1 MGNLKIRAA
10 KQVCRSHR
18 RLKLLVKTSSK
29 FVVIAYVPIILIIF
43 HYLIIFF
50 LANISEDFGS
60 S

>member
-1 MGNLKIRAA
+1 MGNLKIRAE
-10 KQVCRSHR
+10 KQVRRSQK

-29 FVVIAYVPIILIIF
+29 FVVMAYVPIILIIF

>member
-1 MGNLKIRAA
+1 MGNLKIRAE
-10 KQVCRSHR
+10 KQVCRSQK

-29 FVVIAYVPIILIIF
+29 FVVMAYVPIILIIF
-43 HYLIIFF
+43 YYLIFF

>member
-1 MGNLKIRAA
+1 MGNLKIRAE
-10 KQVCRSHR
+10 KQVRRSQK

-29 FVVIAYVPIILIIF
+29 FVVMAYVPIILIIF
-43 HYLIIFF
+43 YYLIFF